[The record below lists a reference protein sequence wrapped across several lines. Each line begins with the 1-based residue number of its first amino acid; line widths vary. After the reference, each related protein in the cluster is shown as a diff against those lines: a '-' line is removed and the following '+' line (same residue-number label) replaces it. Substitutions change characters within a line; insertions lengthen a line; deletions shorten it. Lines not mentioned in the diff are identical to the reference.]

1 MSLIDI
7 HKLEVHFTLY
17 LQAFLKLGFL
27 LALSLALFETI
38 DVACVFSQ

>member
-27 LALSLALFETI
+27 LALFETI